1 MKKLFMMLIL
11 LLFTSIGFLNAQVS
25 ERGSVNGREKIIF
38 RNNELFKGRGDNIY
52 IVIDH
57 KACWIPNQEVFNA
70 MRLDWNAV
78 RQINDAKLDRM
89 ETGSLIFRNRAGN
102 YFVNLSGRVAGI
114 GNASMFHAL
123 DLDERFVIDLPE
135 SIISKFPVVSLVI
148 GGRHDGNYLVDGNR
162 IYEMRSDM
170 VLKAFGFYPEDV
182 VRVNER
188 VIESFQKTPL
198 LIKGKGDKIYLVE
211 DGKRRWITSP
221 EAIKRNNLDIKLVM
235 HVEERTIKDI
245 PEGSPLN

>member
-1 MKKLFMMLIL
+1 
-11 LLFTSIGFLNAQVS
+11 
-25 ERGSVNGREKIIF
+25 
-38 RNNELFKGRGDNIY
+38 
-52 IVIDH
+52 
-57 KACWIPNQEVFNA
+57 
-70 MRLDWNAV
+70 
-78 RQINDAKLDRM
+78 
-89 ETGSLIFRNRAGN
+89 
-102 YFVNLSGRVAGI
+102 
-114 GNASMFHAL
+114 
-123 DLDERFVIDLPE
+123 
-135 SIISKFPVVSLVI
+135 
-148 GGRHDGNYLVDGNR
+148 
-162 IYEMRSDM
+162 MRSDM